1 MPTLSSSGKLAP
13 HFVQCRRM
21 VPLGGEGRAPSSRM
35 SPVPT
40 RPPPTDPSPGSP
52 AQKST
57 SWSSHQCL
65 GGSNSS
71 SSSNSNKRPANSQ
84 QQPGNL
90 GGSSSQTGSSAGA
103 GRPFPLSKKC
113 PLPRH
118 VQSTPR
124 VAALS
129 GKRASASLWP
139 FAFLSLRLYHSPIFT
154 YTNSNRTAQ
163 PNRHPPRLAH
173 LSQPLNPLG

>member
-13 HFVQCRRM
+13 HFVQYRRM

-71 SSSNSNKRPANSQ
+71 SSSNSKTSD
-84 QQPGNL
+84 QPVHSSNL
-90 GGSSSQTGSSAGA
+90 VTLVGAVACSQTGSSAGA

-139 FAFLSLRLYHSPIFT
+139 FAFLSLGLYHSPIFT

-163 PNRHPPRLAH
+163 PNRNPPALH
-173 LSQPLNPLG
+173 TCLNH